1 MKHQISISTVDALV
15 INKALRMDLQNE
27 VDNEIAKQII
37 DRINLT
43 VEKDLKKR
51 KQPTD
56 LTNKCGSCKWAKP
69 RTGKSV
75 CYIDC
80 VCPSKTPNWFA
91 RTNKACKKYEKEG
104 EQMDD
109 RG

>member
-27 VDNEIAKQII
+27 VDNEIARQII

-51 KQPTD
+51 TQPTD
-56 LTNKCGSCKWAKP
+56 LTNKCGSCKWANPK
-69 RTGKSV
+69 RKS
-75 CYIDC
+75 YINC
-80 VCPSKTPNWFA
+80 VCPSKKPNWFA
-91 RTNKACKKYEKEG
+91 RTNKACKKYEKAE
-104 EQMDD
+104 EQK
-109 RG
+109 

>member
-27 VDNEIAKQII
+27 VDNEIARQII

-43 VEKDLKKR
+43 VEKNLKKR
-51 KQPTD
+51 TQPTD

-69 RTGKSV
+69 KWKS
-75 CYIDC
+75 YINC
-80 VCPSKTPNWFA
+80 TCPSKKPNWFA
-91 RTNKACKKYEKEG
+91 RTNKACKKYEKAE
-104 EQMDD
+104 EQK
-109 RG
+109 